1 MRKLLF
7 ALIALVSLQ
16 LTAQEDP
23 VSWSGEVIK
32 LTDNEYELIT
42 TATMEPGWH
51 INSQVILPEE
61 NSGPIPTS
69 ISFYDVEGKIE
80 LIGENKET
88 GSYTAYSDIWE
99 FNVYEFTDIAV
110 FKQKIKV
117 LDSDLE
123 YIIASAFYQ
132 TCDDE
137 MCLRPTDKGVS
148 FKIKPDAVIPAGA
161 FDIIEKYLDDDK
173 EPIVAG
179 APDASSIKEKKIHKN
194 LATDT
199 EKVKEEETKKKNNEE
214 LKDDTQGEDEDR
226 SLWGIFIVAFLSGF
240 AALLTPC
247 VFPMIPLTVSFFTK
261 QSANRASGI
270 GKAFLYGFFIIV
282 VYVLLGTVVVAVF
295 GDRILHALATNV
307 WVNMTFF
314 TILVVFAASFL
325 GAFEITLPQS
335 WANKMDANSNKGGV
349 IGIFF
354 MALALAIISFSC
366 TGPIVGSL
374 IIESS
379 SKGGI
384 APIVGMFGFSLA
396 LALPFTLFAIFPG
409 WMNSLPKSGG
419 WLNTVKVVLGFLE
432 LALALKFLSSAD
444 LVYQFH
450 FVDREVF
457 IALWIAVFGGLS
469 LYLFGKI
476 RLPHDG
482 PESHI
487 SVGRLLLGLIVLS
500 FTIYLIPGLW
510 GAPVQIVS
518 GFTPPL
524 NYAESPRGVGYR
536 ELDPNLILPEGA
548 HLTVHDIIAFDDYE
562 LGVSYAKKVGKPV
575 LLDFTGWACVNCRKM
590 EERVWSDPRVL
601 TMLKEEYV
609 LISLYVDDANNL
621 PLNEQYE
628 SEILDGKVRTIGD
641 KWYEFQKREYSI
653 AAQPYYAI
661 LDKNGN
667 KLEDHNPIDYTPNI
681 EEYAAWLKKGLKK

>member
-179 APDASSIKEKKIHKN
+179 APDASSIKEKKNHEN

-261 QSANRASGI
+261 QSANRAKGI
-270 GKAFLYGFFIIV
+270 SNAILYGIFIIV
-282 VYVLLGTVVVAVF
+282 IYVLLGTVVTAIF
-295 GDRILHALATNV
+295 GSESLNQLSTNV
-307 WVNMTFF
+307 YFNIAFF
-314 TILVVFAASFL
+314 LILVVFAASFL

-335 WANKMDANSNKGGV
+335 WANKADEKASKGG
-349 IGIFF
+349 IAGIFF
-354 MALALAIISFSC
+354 MALALAIVSFSC

-374 IIESS
+374 IVEAA
-379 SKGGI
+379 SKGGL
-384 APIVGMFGFSLA
+384 APVIGMFGFSLA
-396 LALPFTLFAIFPG
+396 IALPFALFAIFPG

-432 LALALKFLSSAD
+432 LALAFKFLSAAD
-444 LVYQFH
+444 LVFQTH
-450 FVDREVF
+450 IIEREVF
-457 IALWIAVFGGLS
+457 LAVWIAIFGGLS
-469 LYLFGKI
+469 LYLLGKI
-476 RLPHDG
+476 RMPHDG
-482 PESHI
+482 PDSSI
-487 SVGRLLLGLIVLS
+487 SVGRLFLGLVVMT

-510 GAPVQIVS
+510 GAPLKLIS
-518 GFTPPL
+518 GFPPPL
-524 NYAESPRGVGYR
+524 NYAESPYGVGYTKL
-536 ELDPNLILPEGA
+536 ETNEEVPEGA
-548 HLTVHDIIAFDDYE
+548 HLAVHDIIAFHDYNE
-562 LGVSYAKKVGKPV
+562 GLAYSKKVNKPILV
-575 LLDFTGWACVNCRKM
+575 DFTGWACVNCRKM
-590 EERVWSDPRVL
+590 EERVWSDPL
-601 TMLKEEYV
+601 ILNMLKNDFI
-609 LISLYVDDANNL
+609 LISLYVDDKNKL
-621 PLNEQYE
+621 PEEEQYI
-628 SEILDGKVRTIGD
+628 SEITGKKVRTIGD
-641 KWYEFQKREYSI
+641 KWMEFQKNNYET
-653 AAQPYYAI
+653 AAQPLYV
-661 LDKNGN
+661 LKDKDGN
-667 KLEDHNPIDYTPNI
+667 DIDKPIAYTPDV